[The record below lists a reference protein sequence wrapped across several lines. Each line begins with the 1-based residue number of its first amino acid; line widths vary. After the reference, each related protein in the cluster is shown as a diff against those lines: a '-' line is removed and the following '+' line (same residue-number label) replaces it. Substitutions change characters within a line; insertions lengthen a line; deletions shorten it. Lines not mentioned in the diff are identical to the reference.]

1 MVRLDILVDDSFN
14 RKYNIEVQKS
24 EKGAGF
30 KRDRYNSSLIDANK
44 KWTEEEIQERN
55 EEVAL
60 ELLRME
66 ITDCEKV
73 AKVSKLS
80 GNSKENGSLYKW
92 DHL

>member
-1 MVRLDILVDDSFN
+1 MTASTGSTISKSRN
-14 RKYNIEVQKS
+14 RKRE
-24 EKGAGF
+24 AGF
-30 KRDRYNSSLIDANK
+30 KRDRCNSSLIDANK

-66 ITDCEKV
+66 ITDYEKV

>member
-24 EKGAGF
+24 EKGGAGF

-80 GNSKENGSLYKW
+80 GNSK
-92 DHL
+92 